1 MTSPAQPRPLGV
13 RHLVP
18 ALGRIPRAGV
28 AEGTSGLVGSAFG
41 IARAQAARGYRAE
54 LYGWRPDDGPRR
66 YRLDG
71 VAVSVTPGW
80 GWAHTPRV
88 DGRVIAPLLAMS
100 ALDRPVDV
108 AHVYSD
114 PHLLLA
120 PRVRARVLHFQ
131 TPVPDSPPPLY
142 RRLVG
147 RADLVVC
154 CSDFIRRQLLSRVA
168 LPPERVAV
176 VHNGVDLRPFVAARA
191 ADREAERR
199 RRGIGPDEVVLLY
212 VGAVVPEK
220 GLLHLLRA
228 LALVRPAHPCRL
240 AVAGGAALWPTADD
254 PYPDETDV
262 YTRAVRAAGKDL
274 PVTWLGVVPQDEMP
288 AVYALADVF
297 ICPSVWDEPF
307 GTVNVEAMAAGTPVV
322 ASRVGGV
329 PEAVAEDETGLLVPP
344 ADAEALAGALATL
357 IGDPARRRRM
367 GEAARLRAEAFTWE
381 RAAERL
387 DTLYREVLG

>member
-1 MTSPAQPRPLGV
+1 
-13 RHLVP
+13 
-18 ALGRIPRAGV
+18 
-28 AEGTSGLVGSAFG
+28 
-41 IARAQAARGYRAE
+41 
-54 LYGWRPDDGPRR
+54 
-66 YRLDG
+66 
-71 VAVSVTPGW
+71 
-80 GWAHTPRV
+80 
-88 DGRVIAPLLAMS
+88 MS

-108 AHVYSD
+108 VHVYSD

-120 PRVRARVLHFQ
+120 PRARARVLHFQ

-357 IGDPARRRRM
+357 IGDPVRRRRM
-367 GEAARLRAEAFTWE
+367 GAAARLRAEAFTWE